1 MYPNGGGRTRSKRR
15 TLEAAF
21 KRKAVDV
28 VQFGHDAEARRRRA
42 GYLAQ
47 LAVQVA
53 AELLDDGSQPTPAGV
68 EAAGG
73 MKTPCRKRCAK
84 RIEGQVT
91 HDCEPRDNSYV
102 SQSVFSSYLRPR
114 NVKKSLLFAIL
125 QTIELLPRNSCA

>member
-1 MYPNGGGRTRSKRR
+1 M
-15 TLEAAF
+15 
-21 KRKAVDV
+21 
-28 VQFGHDAEARRRRA
+28 QFGHDAEARRRRA
-42 GYLAQ
+42 GHLAQ

-91 HDCEPRDNSYV
+91 HGCEPRDNSEIF
-102 SQSVFSSYLRPR
+102 QSVFALHLRPR
-114 NVKKSLLFAIL
+114 NVKITLFFYR
-125 QTIELLPRNSCA
+125 PSDN